1 MADFRMKLFT
11 LAGAATVFAGMA
23 FGQQTVISTGFSSN
37 AVFIR
42 SEGVT
47 EQVADST
54 VTMSTVAGGT
64 VAAATVN
71 LTVYLS
77 PAVTIT
83 SATVNKLSEAVA
95 VIGGTNYNGTVSGSS
110 VSFTG
115 IPVPAGGGTIT
126 ITNIKV
132 NASTVATGSGI
143 PTGITETVFVSGT
156 GVTPTVPNPA
166 TVAYVTAGLGKVA
179 IETTTNGTINTTNVS
194 ICSGS
199 TSAAAAFGVLVSEGF
214 ATAFKNQGTA
224 GTNVALGSWLTNNTE
239 TGYGVTNGGAAS
251 GNTATS
257 GTRFTIT
264 FANVPANVAVYVP
277 LTVNYTVGGF
287 TSTVTLQVS
296 ATAASGASNNATAST
311 ATGAPAT
318 SGAVT
323 ISNGSGTAV
332 YEETTNNPAAIE
344 TYTVPVYLVAAAAGV
359 TAPSGAIT
367 ATVSLAPIGATSNV
381 PNFVSNAST
390 QTVSGSTFTACTTT
404 LLFPYVTNSSG
415 FETGIAIANAGADL
429 LGTNSKTGAAQS
441 SVTGASGT
449 CLLTFFGSATA
460 APYTTPATIAP
471 GAVWSSTLTA
481 ASGVTGFTGYA
492 IASCNF
498 LYGHGYAFIETGLGT
513 TSGVAEG
520 YLALEVPGTRTASS
534 AAPESLNN

>member
-1 MADFRMKLFT
+1 
-11 LAGAATVFAGMA
+11 MA

-42 SEGVT
+42 AEGVT

-54 VTMSTVAGGT
+54 VTLTTVGGGT

-77 PAVTIT
+77 PAVSVT

-110 VSFTG
+110 VSFAG

-156 GVTPTVPNPA
+156 GVTPTVPNPV

-179 IETTTNGTINTTNVS
+179 IETTSNGSINTSPVS
-194 ICSGS
+194 ICTGS
-199 TSAAAAFGVLVSEGF
+199 NSTVAAFGVLVSEGF
-214 ATAFKNQGTA
+214 ATAFKTQG
-224 GTNVALGSWLTNNTE
+224 GSTNSTLGSWLTNNTE
-239 TGYGVTNGGAAS
+239 TGYYTTNGGS
-251 GNTATS
+251 GSNQATS
-257 GTRFTIT
+257 GTRFTVT
-264 FANVPANVAVYVP
+264 FANVPANVVVYVP
-277 LTVNYTVGGF
+277 TFVPFTVGGV
-287 TSTVTLQVS
+287 TSIITLQNS
-296 ATAASGASNNATAST
+296 ATAASGASNNAAAST
-311 ATGAPAT
+311 ATGAPAL
-318 SGAVT
+318 SAAVT

-344 TYTVPVYLVAAAAGV
+344 TYTIPVYLVAAAAGV
-359 TAPSGAIT
+359 TGPSGAIT
-367 ATVSLAPIGATSNV
+367 STVSLAPVGATSNV

-415 FETGIAIANAGADL
+415 FETGIAIANTGADL
-429 LGTNSKTGAAQS
+429 LGVNSKTGAAQS

-471 GAVWSSTLTA
+471 GAVWSGTLTSA
-481 ASGVTGFTGYA
+481 AGVTGFTGYA

-498 LYGHGYAFIETGLGT
+498 LYGHGYAFVETGLGT

-520 YLALEVPGTRTASS
+520 YLALEVPIVGGTRSASTT
-534 AAPESLNN
+534 APESLNN